1 MQDEAR
7 MDSILD
13 GNIEDKAVLEMAGR
27 GLYSEGFREDKPTDL
42 EFQN

>member
-1 MQDEAR
+1 

-13 GNIEDKAVLEMAGR
+13 GNIEDKAVLELAGR
-27 GLYSEGFREDKPTDL
+27 GRYSEGFRDGKPSDV

>member
-1 MQDEAR
+1 

-13 GNIEDKAVLEMAGR
+13 GNIEEKAVLEMAGR
-27 GLYSEGFREDKPTDL
+27 GCYSEGFRDKPSDL